1 MGGTIV
7 VGQPSPMLSQR
18 ECAAKS
24 QERDVQE
31 SHHCKAGSLPHN
43 RSSTQLA
50 GLSQCPAFALD
61 TGVNVQQISDE
72 VSDSERRTL
81 RSTAVYR
88 ASKKAL

>member
-72 VSDSERRTL
+72 VSRTVSDGL
-81 RSTAVYR
+81 FGVYR